1 MQLQRELFL
10 CAARFNMKVTEK
22 HVPGIDNTL
31 DDALSRF
38 NKQVFRQLAPKARPT
53 PTSIPSALLARLSL

>member
-22 HVPGIDNTL
+22 HVPGIYNAI

-38 NKQVFRQLAPKARPT
+38 NMEVFRQLARKARPT
-53 PTSIPSALLARLSL
+53 PTSIPAALLAHLSL